1 MSKKNKK
8 IQDKEQ
14 ETVREVKAEET
25 EAAEEAEE
33 AVAEEAEEAAAA
45 ETEEASAEETEE
57 AAPAPE
63 KNQGKKPGSGKGKRI
78 KHGALSVVFTVIF
91 VAAIVL
97 INIIFNMVL
106 DRFDITADL
115 TDKALYSI
123 EDSTAKYLAGVD
135 DSVSFTVT
143 ADENAFEN
151 SYEYFKQVSEIAKR
165 FAASN
170 PGFTIEYRDLDEN
183 PTFYAKYGNTLS
195 VGSIIV
201 ESAKTGRYVIVTDE
215 DYLSPR
221 YLFTDPYSGSTE
233 EITLDYYYM
242 YAQMGYSA
250 FVSAEYYAAAERSLL
265 SAVMN
270 VTNEN
275 PVRVAFIT
283 GYGAND
289 SSSAFG
295 SLLESNAFTVE
306 NLEIETVQRIDSD
319 IDFAVI
325 LAPLYDYSNDDIN
338 KLDMWLDN
346 GGMYGKNLL
355 YVPAAQVDVLPNLNS
370 YIREWGLSLESG
382 YVYQTSADYGYVA
395 SPTYQQLFLED
406 SDYSGIIDTTTKAT
420 QADRMKAINILF
432 EESSV
437 YVTAPIVST
446 YSGAVIAP
454 FDMADWDPSK
464 AEGSGTYVVA
474 AESNKTRFEGIDPY
488 RSRLFIISGEYFL
501 DEAFLSASSI
511 NNADIALSIFNTASE
526 KENVEISVTPKA
538 FGVTT
543 FEITG
548 SQAQAITIVF
558 AAVIPVLVI
567 AAGVIVII
575 RRKRR

>member
-1 MSKKNKK
+1 MSNKENN

-14 ETVREVKAEET
+14 E
-25 EAAEEAEE
+25 
-33 AVAEEAEEAAAA
+33 AVAEEAVEEAA
-45 ETEEASAEETEE
+45 E
-57 AAPAPE
+57 PAPE
-63 KNQGKKPGSGKGKRI
+63 KKKTGSGKGKRL
-78 KHGALSVVFTVIF
+78 KHGALSIVFTVIF

-123 EDSTAKYLAGVD
+123 EDSTAEYLAGID
-135 DSVSFTVT
+135 DSVSIIVAAEET
-143 ADENAFEN
+143 AFEN

-170 PGFTIEYRDLDEN
+170 PKFVIEYRDLDEN

-201 ESAKTGRYVIVTDE
+201 ESAKTGRHVIVTDE

-221 YLFTDPYSGSTE
+221 YYYTDPYSGSTE
-233 EITLDYYYM
+233 EITYNYYYM

-275 PVRVAFIT
+275 PVRVAFLT
-283 GYGAND
+283 GYGAKD

-306 NLEIETVQRIDSD
+306 SLEIETVERIDSD
-319 IDFAVI
+319 IDFAVV

-382 YVYQTSADYGYVA
+382 YLYQTNTDYGYIA
-395 SPTYQQLFLED
+395 SPTYQQLSLDD
-406 SDYSGIIDTTTKAT
+406 SDYSGGIDTTTKAT
-420 QADRMKAINILF
+420 QADRMKAISFLF

-437 YVTAPIVST
+437 YITSSIVST

-454 FDMADWDPSK
+454 LDMADWDPSK
-464 AEGSGTYVVA
+464 AESSGVYTVA

-488 RSRLFIISGEYFL
+488 RSRLFVISGEYFL
-501 DEAFLSASSI
+501 DETFLTASSI
-511 NNADIALSIFNTASE
+511 NNADIILSIFNIAGG
-526 KENVEISVTPKA
+526 KDAVEISVTPKT
-538 FGVTT
+538 FGAAT

-548 SQAQAITIVF
+548 SQARNITIIF
-558 AAVIPVLVI
+558 AVVIPLIVVS
-567 AAGVIVII
+567 AGVGVMI

>member
-8 IQDKEQ
+8 TESKEQ
-14 ETVREVKAEET
+14 ETVEEVKT
-25 EAAEEAEE
+25 
-33 AVAEEAEEAAAA
+33 EEAAV
-45 ETEEASAEETEE
+45 EETEE
-57 AAPAPE
+57 TAAEAAPQKPE
-63 KNQGKKPGSGKGKRI
+63 SKKTGSGKGKRL

-123 EDSTAKYLAGVD
+123 DDSTAQYLAGVD
-135 DSVSFTVT
+135 DSVSIIVT
-143 ADENAFEN
+143 AEETAFEN
-151 SYEYFKQVSEIAKR
+151 TYEYFKQVSEIAKR

-170 PGFTIEYRDLDEN
+170 PNFTVEYRDLDEN
-183 PTFYAKYGNTLS
+183 PTFYAKYGATLS

-221 YLFTDPYSGSTE
+221 YYYTDPYSGSTD
-233 EITLDYYYM
+233 EITLEYYYM
-242 YAQMGYSA
+242 YAQMGFSA
-250 FVSAEYYAAAERSLL
+250 YVSAEYYAAAERSLL

-275 PVRVAFIT
+275 PVRVAFLT

-289 SSSAFG
+289 NGSAFG
-295 SLLESNAFTVE
+295 KLLESNAFTVE
-306 NLEIETVQRIDSD
+306 TLDIEKVEQIDPD

-325 LAPLYDYSNDDIN
+325 LAPLYDYENDDIN
-338 KLDMWLDN
+338 KLDRWLDN

-355 YVPAAQVDVLPNLNS
+355 YVPAAQVDVLPRLNA
-370 YIREWGLSLESG
+370 YLREWGLSLESG
-382 YVYQTSADYGYVA
+382 YVYQTNTDYGYIA
-395 SPTYQQLFLED
+395 SPTYQQFSLED
-406 SDYSGIIDTTTKAT
+406 SDYSGGIDVTTKAT
-420 QADRMKAINILF
+420 QGDRMKAITVLF
-432 EESSV
+432 EESSI
-437 YVTAPIVST
+437 YVTTPIIST
-446 YSGAVIAP
+446 YGGAVIAP
-454 FDMADWDPSK
+454 FDMADWDPSQ
-464 AEGSGTYVVA
+464 AESTGTYVVA
-474 AESNKTRFEGIDPY
+474 AESNKTRFEGMDPY
-488 RSRLFIISGEYFL
+488 RSRVFVVSGEYFL

-511 NNADIALSIFNTASE
+511 NNADIMLSIFNTASN
-526 KENVEISVTPKA
+526 KDDIEITVRPQV
-538 FGVTT
+538 FGVAT

-558 AAVIPVLVI
+558 AVVIPLLVI
-567 AAGVIVII
+567 AAGIVVII

>member
-8 IQDKEQ
+8 IQDNQQ
-14 ETVREVKAEET
+14 ETVEEIK
-25 EAAEEAEE
+25 EEAEE
-33 AVAEEAEEAAAA
+33 QISE
-45 ETEEASAEETEE
+45 ETEETVSEKPE

-63 KNQGKKPGSGKGKRI
+63 KSESKKPGSGKGKRL
-78 KHGALSVVFTVIF
+78 KHGALSVAFTVIF

-123 EDSTAKYLAGVD
+123 EDSTAQYLAGVD
-135 DSVSFTVT
+135 DSVSIIVA
-143 ADENAFEN
+143 ADETAFEN

-170 PGFTIEYRDLDEN
+170 SRFTIEYRDLDEN
-183 PTFYAKYGNTLS
+183 PSFYAKYGNTLT
-195 VGSIIV
+195 VGNIIV
-201 ESAKTGRYVIVTDE
+201 ESAKTGRHVIITDS

-221 YLFTDPYSGSTE
+221 YYYTDPYSGSTE
-233 EITLDYYYM
+233 EITYNYYYM

-250 FVSAEYYAAAERSLL
+250 YVSAEYYAAAERSLL

-275 PVRVAFIT
+275 PVRVAFLT

-289 SSSAFG
+289 NSSAFG

-306 NLEIETVQRIDSD
+306 ALEIEKTERIDTD
-319 IDFAVI
+319 IDFVVI

-338 KLDMWLDN
+338 KLDRWLDN

-370 YIREWGLSLESG
+370 YLREWGLSLESG
-382 YVYQTSADYGYVA
+382 YVYQTNTDYGYIA
-395 SPTYQQLFLED
+395 SPTYQQLSLDD
-406 SDYSGIIDTTTKAT
+406 SDYSGGIDTTTKAT
-420 QADRMKAINILF
+420 QADRMKAITRLF
-432 EESSV
+432 EETSV
-437 YVTAPIVST
+437 YITAPIVST

-454 FDMADWDPSK
+454 FDMADWDPTK
-464 AEGSGTYVVA
+464 ANGTGTYVVA

-488 RSRLFIISGEYFL
+488 RSRLFVIGGEYFL

-511 NNADIALSIFNTASE
+511 NNAEIVLNIFNIAGGQD
-526 KENVEISVTPKA
+526 KLDISVTPKA
-538 FGVTT
+538 FGTAT

-548 SQAQAITIVF
+548 SQAQTITVVF
-558 AAVIPVLVI
+558 AVIIPLLVI
-567 AAGVIVII
+567 AAGVVVII